1 MSKNATTAT
10 TTAANEDVED
20 VYINPDM
27 EIVGLEGHDNGRS
40 CSRHECCGINVK
52 INTVLRLTKTVVTI
66 HGNTEEAIK
75 LQNVEEGTITCTVAF
90 VPRCYLMN
98 SNVNNHVNRFCQVVE
113 MYNSS
118 NNTYKQ
124 KLSQRN
130 KGMASVAF
138 LDDIPFSE

>member
-1 MSKNATTAT
+1 MSKSKTAT
-10 TTAANEDVED
+10 IANEVED
-20 VYINPDM
+20 VYIKPDM

-40 CSRHECCGINVK
+40 CSRHECCGIDVK

-66 HGNTEEAIK
+66 NGNTEEAIK
-75 LQNVEEGTITCTVAF
+75 LQKVEEGTITCTVAF

-98 SNVNNHVNRFCQVVE
+98 SNVKNQVNRFCQVVE
-113 MYNSS
+113 MYNTS

-124 KLSQRN
+124 KLSKRN

-138 LDDIPFSE
+138 LDEIPVFE